1 MAAKFNCVPSQI
13 NYVLST
19 RFTME
24 RGYSVESRRGGGG
37 YIRINKLDVSKV
49 SNYTKVISHLQEEP
63 LNKVQV
69 TNFISRLSQG
79 KVITRREAKI
89 MEVVMLEFDAFGE
102 GLFAEDIKKQ
112 FLLKMFEAVMKG

>member
-1 MAAKFNCVPSQI
+1 MAAKFDCVPSQI

-37 YIRINKLDVSKV
+37 YIRINKLDISKL
-49 SNYTKVISHLQEEP
+49 SNYSNVVSHLQEES

-69 TNFISRLSQG
+69 ANFIFRLSQG
-79 KVITRREAKI
+79 KVITRREAKV
-89 MEVVMLEFDAFGE
+89 MEAVMAEFDTFGE
-102 GLFAEDIKKQ
+102 GLFTEEIKKQ